1 MQDLVSFAK
10 ISGRLMN
17 ADQNLHTFDFVDLPK
32 VFDLKATS
40 SDDSQK
46 VLYRYFLK
54 YSFKGGLKST
64 TV

>member
-1 MQDLVSFAK
+1 LQDLVSFAK

-17 ADQNLHTFDFVDLPK
+17 ADQNLQAFDFVDLPK

-40 SDDSQK
+40 SDDSHK

-54 YSFKGGLKST
+54 YSF
-64 TV
+64 

>member
-17 ADQNLHTFDFVDLPK
+17 ADQNLQAFDFVDLPK

-54 YSFKGGLKST
+54 YSFQGGLRT